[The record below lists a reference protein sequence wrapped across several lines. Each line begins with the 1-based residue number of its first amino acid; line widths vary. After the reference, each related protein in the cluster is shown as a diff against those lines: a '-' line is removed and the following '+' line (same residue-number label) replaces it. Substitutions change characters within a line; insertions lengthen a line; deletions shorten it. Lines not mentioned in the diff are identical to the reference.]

1 MFCVCLVCVLCVC
14 VVRVCVF
21 CVCFLSFCVCFCVCG
36 YVDAVQDRIRCRV
49 IGKISHCGVGE
60 GGGGGRSEILHI
72 LSYKS
77 IVYSEIVSPIGI
89 GRSE

>member
-1 MFCVCLVCVLCVC
+1 MCFVCVVCVCFVCVLCVC
-14 VVRVCVF
+14 VCVLCVLCVFVCVF
-21 CVCFLSFCVCFCVCG
+21 VCADTLMQSKTV
-36 YVDAVQDRIRCRV
+36 YVA
-49 IGKISHCGVGE
+49 GFISHCGVGE
-60 GGGGGRSEILHI
+60 GGVRSEILHI